1 MGLMFWRK
9 TIGVQL
15 QPLEIHVRLPAPMT
29 EELNAV
35 NSMREERHHAT
46 MELLHASIAAEE
58 LSAERTRLEIK
69 RTQLEIARLQK
80 DR

>member
-1 MGLMFWRK
+1 MIGLLFRRK
-9 TIGVQL
+9 QVDV
-15 QPLEIHVRLPAPMT
+15 QPLEIQVRLPAPDNR
-29 EELNAV
+29 ELT
-35 NSMREERHHAT
+35 MREERHTAT